1 MANILGAGGQP
12 IAPQEEKPIQLEKTE
27 AIACKKCGGEIF
39 VQGFGF
45 RKISKLLTGKPK
57 DEVLPVELFLCG
69 DCGEEFEPLKPLELR
84 ALEAKDK
91 MSSQPKIDLD
101 TNG

>member
-1 MANILGAGGQP
+1 MANILGTGGQP
-12 IAPQEEKPIQLEKTE
+12 IGGHEEKPIPLEKTE

-69 DCGEEFEPLKPLELR
+69 DCGEVLNELLPPGLKVEE
-84 ALEAKDK
+84 EA
-91 MSSQPKIDLD
+91 
-101 TNG
+101 

>member
-1 MANILGAGGQP
+1 MANILGADGAGMGEQQIQP
-12 IAPQEEKPIQLEKTE
+12 LDLTKTE

-45 RKISKLLTGKPK
+45 RKISKLVTNKPK

-69 DCGEEFEPLKPLELR
+69 DCGEVLNELLPPGLKAE
-84 ALEAKDK
+84 
-91 MSSQPKIDLD
+91 
-101 TNG
+101 

>member
-1 MANILGAGGQP
+1 MANILGASGQP
-12 IAPQEEKPIQLEKTE
+12 MGEQEEVKIPLEKTE
-27 AIACKKCGGEIF
+27 PIACKCGGEIF

-69 DCGEEFEPLKPLELR
+69 DCGKVLNELLPPGLKVEE
-84 ALEAKDK
+84 EA
-91 MSSQPKIDLD
+91 
-101 TNG
+101 

>member
-12 IAPQEEKPIQLEKTE
+12 ISPKEETPIPLEKTE
-27 AIACKKCGGEIF
+27 AIGCKKCGGQIF

-45 RKISKLLTGKPK
+45 RRISKLLTGKPK

-69 DCGEEFEPLKPLELR
+69 DCGEVLNELLPPGLKVE
-84 ALEAKDK
+84 EE
-91 MSSQPKIDLD
+91 
-101 TNG
+101 

>member
-12 IAPQEEKPIQLEKTE
+12 MEEKPIQLEKTE

-69 DCGEEFEPLKPLELR
+69 DCGEVLNELLPPGLKVE
-84 ALEAKDK
+84 EEV
-91 MSSQPKIDLD
+91 
-101 TNG
+101 

>member
-12 IAPQEEKPIQLEKTE
+12 IEEKAIPLEKTE
-27 AIACKKCGGEIF
+27 AIGCKKCGGEIF

-45 RKISKLLTGKPK
+45 RRISKLLTSKPK

-69 DCGEEFEPLKPLELR
+69 DCGEVLNELLPPGLKVE
-84 ALEAKDK
+84 EEV
-91 MSSQPKIDLD
+91 
-101 TNG
+101 

>member
-12 IAPQEEKPIQLEKTE
+12 IAPQEEVQIPLEKTT
-27 AIACKKCGGEIF
+27 AIGCKKCGGEIF

-45 RKISKLLTGKPK
+45 RKISKLLSGKPK

-69 DCGEEFEPLKPLELR
+69 DCGEVLNELLPPGLKVE
-84 ALEAKDK
+84 EA
-91 MSSQPKIDLD
+91 
-101 TNG
+101 

>member
-12 IAPQEEKPIQLEKTE
+12 IEEKPVSLEKTE
-27 AIACKKCGGEIF
+27 AIGCKKCSSEVF

-69 DCGEEFEPLKPLELR
+69 DCGEVLNELLPPGLKIE
-84 ALEAKDK
+84 E
-91 MSSQPKIDLD
+91 
-101 TNG
+101 

>member
-12 IAPQEEKPIQLEKTE
+12 IAPQEEKPIPLEKTE
-27 AIACKKCGGEIF
+27 AIGCKKCGGEIF

-69 DCGEEFEPLKPLELR
+69 DCGEVLNELLPPGLKVEE
-84 ALEAKDK
+84 EA
-91 MSSQPKIDLD
+91 
-101 TNG
+101 

>member
-12 IAPQEEKPIQLEKTE
+12 IGGQEEKPIQLEKTE
-27 AIACKKCGGEIF
+27 AISCKKCGGEIF

-69 DCGEEFEPLKPLELR
+69 DCGEVLNELLPPGLKVEE
-84 ALEAKDK
+84 EA
-91 MSSQPKIDLD
+91 
-101 TNG
+101 

>member
-12 IAPQEEKPIQLEKTE
+12 IGGQQEEVQIPLEKTTP
-27 AIACKKCGGEIF
+27 IGCKKCGGEVF

-45 RKISKLLTGKPK
+45 RRISKLLSGKPK

-69 DCGEEFEPLKPLELR
+69 DCGDVLNELLPKGLKVEEE
-84 ALEAKDK
+84 
-91 MSSQPKIDLD
+91 
-101 TNG
+101 

>member
-1 MANILGAGGQP
+1 MANILGADGAGMGEQQIQP
-12 IAPQEEKPIQLEKTE
+12 LDLTKTE

-45 RKISKLLTGKPK
+45 RKISKLLSGKPK

-69 DCGEEFEPLKPLELR
+69 DCGEVLNELLPPGLKAE
-84 ALEAKDK
+84 
-91 MSSQPKIDLD
+91 
-101 TNG
+101 

>member
-12 IAPQEEKPIQLEKTE
+12 IGGQQEEVQIPLEKTTP
-27 AIACKKCGGEIF
+27 IGCKKCGGEVF

-45 RKISKLLTGKPK
+45 RKISKLLSGKPK

-69 DCGEEFEPLKPLELR
+69 DCGDVLNELLPKGLKVEEE
-84 ALEAKDK
+84 
-91 MSSQPKIDLD
+91 
-101 TNG
+101 

>member
-12 IAPQEEKPIQLEKTE
+12 IGGQEEKSIPLEKTE
-27 AIACKKCGGEIF
+27 AIACKCGGEIF

-45 RKISKLLTGKPK
+45 RKISKLLTGKTK

-69 DCGEEFEPLKPLELR
+69 DCGEVLNELLPPGLKVEE
-84 ALEAKDK
+84 EA
-91 MSSQPKIDLD
+91 
-101 TNG
+101 